1 MPSRE
6 RTVYFLAESVYT
18 NSMNKDLGRHSR
30 HRRFSSRKGPGTP
43 AFEGGFFMTGV
54 LISLA
59 VCGLGALLAVRCL
72 SAWGVRLRLPLFR
85 PALAQES
92 CEPEPLQPLWKIFLL
107 GTGSRIGLV
116 LAAMLAAMILAGEAL
131 TLEEAFQQLQRWDAN
146 HYIHLIEQ
154 GYDGYQENGEHLFL
168 VFFPGYVW
176 AVRLLRLVIPHTALA
191 GTVLSCLCYGGA
203 CCYLYRLAGAV
214 YSSRVAWDALLY
226 LSLFP
231 FSFFSGLVMTEGLFL
246 LATAGACWYAWKG
259 RWLAFGLFGALA
271 SLTRMTGLLVIAAG
285 VVQLLWTY
293 QPLASPVR
301 KSLSRSWRP
310 VLLRLPLVLLPGVG
324 TLLYLLLNS
333 WVDGD
338 PFAFVTHQEH
348 WYQGYLWISQV
359 VEYIARYFVDNAGNS
374 FGWSVWFPDLAL
386 FAGGLF
392 LLAWGILRREH
403 PAGLLAYGF
412 CFFAATYSLSWL
424 LSGGR
429 YLSTCF
435 VLFFLL
441 AKLTE
446 KRPALRASL
455 LGGEGVLLG
464 VYLCGFLSGAQV
476 M

>member
-1 MPSRE
+1 MR
-6 RTVYFLAESVYT
+6 A
-18 NSMNKDLGRHSR
+18 
-30 HRRFSSRKGPGTP
+30 
-43 AFEGGFFMTGV
+43 
-54 LISLA
+54 
-59 VCGLGALLAVRCL
+59 GALLAVRCL
-72 SAWGVRLRLPLFR
+72 SAWGVRLRLPPFR

-293 QPLASPVR
+293 QPLASPVG

-324 TLLYLLLNS
+324 DAAVPAAEQLGGRRSLCLCHPPGALVSGLSVDLPGGGVHSPVLCGQRRQLLWLVRVVS
-333 WVDGD
+333 RPGPVRGR
-338 PFAFVTHQEH
+338 AF
-348 WYQGYLWISQV
+348 
-359 VEYIARYFVDNAGNS
+359 
-374 FGWSVWFPDLAL
+374 
-386 FAGGLF
+386 
-392 LLAWGILRREH
+392 
-403 PAGLLAYGF
+403 PAGLGNPPAGASSG
-412 CFFAATYSLSWL
+412 AAGLWL
-424 LSGGR
+424 L
-429 YLSTCF
+429 
-435 VLFFLL
+435 LFRGHLFPFLAAQRGKVSFHL
-441 AKLTE
+441 
-446 KRPALRASL
+446 LRAVFPFGKADGKAPGPARL
-455 LGGEGVLLG
+455 PAGRGGGALGG
-464 VYLCGFLSGAQV
+464 LSLRVSFRCSGDV
-476 M
+476 TLRGSGPSS